1 MIALFVLPVTAGA
14 TKALFRSLIEVC
26 AWKIV
31 WAVLATLLWSASMSE
46 INNPKY
52 QINFVTAIC
61 FNLLLAAS
69 LLLTPFIVNAI
80 AGAGIT
86 GLMNT
91 VGGIAVGGMAFN
103 PKTVGQ
109 AASKMV
115 RSGSEKI
122 EPVRESLMNR
132 FSNNRDEKKL
142 ENIRKR
148 GDRPNKT

>member
-31 WAVLATLLWSASMSE
+31 WSVLATLLWSAAMSE
-46 INNPKY
+46 INDPKY

-69 LLLTPFIVNAI
+69 LLLTPLIVHAI

-86 GLMNT
+86 GLVST
-91 VGGIAVGGMAFN
+91 VGGI
-103 PKTVGQ
+103 TVGSLAMSPSSIGK
-109 AASKMV
+109 AAKNGF
-115 RSGSEKI
+115 RSEEEKA
-122 EPVRESLMNR
+122 EPFREGMSNR
-132 FSNNRDEKKL
+132 ITKYQKNKKSS
-142 ENIRKR
+142 
-148 GDRPNKT
+148 